1 MEVAFGINGDS
12 LVVKLNGEIDH
23 HSCETARRMTDKQ
36 FIEKR
41 LRDMEIDL
49 SGVTFMDSSALG
61 FVMGRMKIVK
71 SLGGKLYIT
80 GVKKEFSKMIK
91 LSGLESIVEINYGEE

>member
-23 HSCETARRMTDKQ
+23 HSCETARRKTDKQ

-80 GVKKEFSKMIK
+80 GAKMIK
-91 LSGLESIVEINYGEE
+91 LSGLESIVEISYGEE

>member
-1 MEVAFGINGDS
+1 MEIVFSTNKDA
-12 LVVKLNGEIDH
+12 LVVMLTGDIDH
-23 HSCETARRMTDKQ
+23 HSCEIARRRTDKE

-41 LRDMEIDL
+41 LTDMELDMK
-49 SGVTFMDSSALG
+49 GVTFMDSSALW
-61 FVMGRMKIVK
+61 FIMGRMKIVK

-91 LSGLESIVEINYGEE
+91 LSGLEKIVDISYGEE

>member
-1 MEVAFGINGDS
+1 
-12 LVVKLNGEIDH
+12 
-23 HSCETARRMTDKQ
+23 
-36 FIEKR
+36 
-41 LRDMEIDL
+41 MEIDM

-61 FVMGRMKIVK
+61 FVMGRLRLVK

-91 LSGLESIVEINYGEE
+91 LSGLERIVEISYGEE

>member
-23 HSCETARRMTDKQ
+23 HSCETARRKTDKQ

-91 LSGLESIVEINYGEE
+91 LSGLESIVEISYGEE